1 MKNLHGIYDVVYTFP
16 GPQLAPCETLPNL
29 APSLAI
35 NLLKNFFN
43 KIVERDRLRLFLNQY
58 IKTLLTL

>member
-35 NLLKNFFN
+35 NLLKNFF
-43 KIVERDRLRLFLNQY
+43 
-58 IKTLLTL
+58 